1 MGEGPEERGMVTK
14 GNIGEG
20 KEMGNGTC
28 ILIISFTSDKKVLS
42 PTLYPCSSHGK
53 WDPNPI

>member
-20 KEMGNGTC
+20 KEKCNGTC
-28 ILIISFTSDKKVLS
+28 ILISITSDKKVLS
-42 PTLYPCSSHGK
+42 PTLSPYSSHGK